1 VRRSGATWA
10 CLLATALLL
19 TGCTLFG
26 TSEPPPGGP
35 GVPWIASLRFDPET
49 VAVGQTARMS
59 FYFEVGSADLDTG
72 YLLDQGIAQFQFYTA
87 LQPIVVDL
95 KQYSGLVAGTAEVPL
110 SWSTPGFRWIEFYVV
125 TLKGNASNRLRA
137 PLTVR

>member
-1 VRRSGATWA
+1 MRRGGVNWVS
-10 CLLATALLL
+10 LLALALLL
-19 TGCTLFG
+19 TGCTFFG
-26 TSEPPPGGP
+26 SSAPPPGGP
-35 GVPWIASLRFDPET
+35 GVPWITSLRFEPET
-49 VAVGQTARMS
+49 ITAGQTARMS
-59 FYFEVGSADLDTG
+59 FNFEVGTADLDTG
-72 YLLDQGIAQFQFYTA
+72 YVLDQGFAQFQFYTA

-110 SWSTPGFRWIEFYVV
+110 SWSTPGFRWVEFYVV